1 MKTRI
6 ISAIIALLIF
16 IPLIWLG
23 SYPFAIA
30 MGVLSILA
38 YKEMMDLK
46 ESKEFIPDAIKIL
59 GLLCVLYLVLG
70 NYGNYSLEYSV
81 SLPRLLLP
89 FVLLLVP
96 VVFYK
101 RDEYLT
107 RNAFTTLGIV
117 YLIGIFFNLLIAVRS
132 VNISLLIYL
141 LSVTILTDTFA
152 YAIGKLIG
160 KHKMCPKIS
169 PHKTWEGFFGGLF
182 FGTIIPT
189 LFYQTFIGSKSLIV
203 IGLITA
209 FLAIMGQLGD
219 LVFSSIKRYY
229 SKKDFSNI
237 IPGHGGILDRF
248 DSLIFVVLCFLL
260 VEILI

>member
-101 RDEYLT
+101 KDEYLT

-160 KHKMCPKIS
+160 KHKMCSKIS
-169 PHKTWEGFFGGLF
+169 PHKTWEGFFGGLIGGF
-182 FGTIIPT
+182 FGGLIVYGNLLGPISFKVVFVTIVLSLIGQVGD
-189 LFYQTFIGSKSLIV
+189 LFYSK
-203 IGLITA
+203 
-209 FLAIMGQLGD
+209 
-219 LVFSSIKRYY
+219 IKREN
-229 SKKDFSNI
+229 KIKDFSNI
-237 IPGHGGILDRF
+237 MPGHGGVLDRV
-248 DSLIFVVLCFLL
+248 DSLSFVVFAY
-260 VEILI
+260 VILYWLI

>member
-30 MGVLSILA
+30 MGVLSILG

-46 ESKEFIPDAIKIL
+46 ESKESIPDGIKIL

-70 NYGNYSLEYSV
+70 NYGSYSLEYSV

-89 FVLLLVP
+89 FVLLLIP
-96 VVFYK
+96 VVFYRK
-101 RDEYLT
+101 DEYLT
-107 RNAFTTLGIV
+107 KNAFTTLGIV

-160 KHKMCPKIS
+160 KNKMCPKIS
-169 PHKTWEGFFGGLF
+169 PHKTWEGFFGGLIGGSLGGLIVYGNLLGPISLKVVF
-182 FGTIIPT
+182 VTIVLSLVGQIGD
-189 LFYQTFIGSKSLIV
+189 LFYSK
-203 IGLITA
+203 
-209 FLAIMGQLGD
+209 
-219 LVFSSIKRYY
+219 IKREN
-229 SKKDFSNI
+229 KIKDFSNI
-237 IPGHGGILDRF
+237 MPGHGGVLDRV
-248 DSLIFVVLCFLL
+248 DSLSFVVFGY
-260 VEILI
+260 VILYWLI